1 MKKGMKEFLD
11 FTRKHMRKVVALA
24 VVAAMTMIPAFAA
37 VEGVEVDTTAI
48 TTAFTTGLNNVVTTS
63 ISLIS
68 AILPI
73 ALSLFAVLFIA
84 RKGMSWFKSMAK

>member
-1 MKKGMKEFLD
+1 MKEFLD

-24 VVAAMTMIPAFAA
+24 VVTAMTLISAFAA
-37 VEGVEVDTTAI
+37 VEGVEGVDTGAI

-84 RKGMSWFKSMAK
+84 RKGMSWFKSMSK